1 MSKSYF
7 EIGGHIIETLVEG
20 PNYSQGPPAQKAAD
34 RVMLKRAHKEVISAV
49 DEALGD
55 SYDFKRGVKG
65 AQKTVGGRKMII
77 RGLGIAATLAAV
89 DGPLPIGDVLAV
101 GFLVAGGS
109 YMIYT
114 GTKDVIQ
121 N

>member
-7 EIGGHIIETLVEG
+7 EIGGLIVETIVEG
-20 PNYSQGPPAQKAAD
+20 PKYSQGPPAQKAAD

-49 DEALGD
+49 DEALGE
-55 SYDFKRGVKG
+55 SYDLKRAVKG

-89 DGPLPIGDVLAV
+89 DGPLPVGDVLAV

-109 YMIYT
+109 YMMYT
-114 GTKDVIQ
+114 GAKDVIQ